1 MRRGKT
7 WLLYFS
13 NIIAFAY
20 GVVCLLTGMI
30 FQINGKSSLEAY
42 FNELQDSPDPEL
54 RALTLEEKNELFDFL
69 VQSQTLMV
77 CLCAPCLP
85 FPRPRGPWSP
95 SLRCG

>member
-1 MRRGKT
+1 MEMRRGKT

-85 FPRPRGPWSP
+85 FPRP
-95 SLRCG
+95 